1 MLQNTPADPPVK
13 PRIVLDTYDEEVDVA
28 YRRTDAALTVHFKR
42 LIREEKAVMTG
53 MVLSEILQ
61 GIKSQKEAGVVRD
74 HLQKLPYLETTRTAP
89 CTRSRTRLHDIR
101 RAYWR
106 LS

>member
-28 YRRTDAALTVHFKR
+28 YRRTDAALTVHLKR

-53 MVLSEILQ
+53 MVSNSCESCHNIHLTN
-61 GIKSQKEAGVVRD
+61 IKPPFNAQITDR
-74 HLQKLPYLETTRTAP
+74 
-89 CTRSRTRLHDIR
+89 
-101 RAYWR
+101 
-106 LS
+106 